1 MARPPVHHLVG
12 EIYGRNRIVAKP
24 IVSNFVEASTIADDV
39 APPPFA
45 KRKRGST
52 SRRCGRNMLATTYTH
67 PRLH

>member
-39 APPPFA
+39 APPLLP
-45 KRKRGST
+45 RGSAVLPAVVVEGT
-52 SRRCGRNMLATTYTH
+52 CS
-67 PRLH
+67 